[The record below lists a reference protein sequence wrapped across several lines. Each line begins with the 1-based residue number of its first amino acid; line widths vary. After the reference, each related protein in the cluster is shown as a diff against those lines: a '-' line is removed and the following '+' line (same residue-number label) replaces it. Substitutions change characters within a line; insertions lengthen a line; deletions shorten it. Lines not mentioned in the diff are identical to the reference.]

1 MVVAVIGCVFGI
13 FGIFTV
19 GPVFVPLAGLC
30 ALFGVISGAIDGRPS
45 AVFLSI
51 IAGIL
56 AAFGW
61 VESPALWLTT
71 AAMLAPH

>member
-19 GPVFVPLAGLC
+19 RLVFVPLAGLC
-30 ALFGVISGAIDGRPS
+30 ALFGAINGAINGRPS

-56 AAFGW
+56 AAIGW
-61 VESPALWLTT
+61 AVSPTLWLTT
-71 AAMLAPH
+71 AAIFAPH